1 MRNTL
6 FLATAL
12 FLMSTMTKA
21 QNISIPDINFKNK
34 LLSASSSNSVAKD
47 LNGIFF
53 KIDTNNDGDIQE
65 SEALNV
71 TFLDV
76 DSSQITDIT
85 GIQSFTNLIGLECSS
100 NKLKTLNLTFLN
112 KIESLT
118 CDDNLLETITIGDFS
133 KLKSILCGY
142 NQLTNLDLK
151 SAKEL
156 QNLKCYYNK
165 LTSLNLSENKALL
178 YLYCGFNKI
187 ESLDLS
193 NMPMLTIVE
202 CESNLLNTLDLTN
215 SNNVYT
221 LNCNKNLLK
230 VLDVSKLT
238 YLSTINCSNNSIQ
251 NLSLSGLSIYELN
264 CSFNLINDLDISNF
278 NLREVNVSNNNIS
291 LLDFTKSTNLTKLDC
306 SSNKLTSLVIPSQG
320 NLTSLSCSSNQIESL
335 NLNNA
340 TNLNFLNCNNN
351 LITNLNITGLEGI
364 TSLSCSD
371 NKLKGLDITKLKK
384 IYNLDCDKN
393 ELQTL
398 EFSNNISLKY
408 LNCSANLF
416 TTLDLN
422 HLVNLSQVQCNNS
435 KNLESFFAKNGMFL
449 YLDLTANTN
458 LKYICVIEPYVS
470 SVKYFLNNRWGISN
484 CSVNSYCSLT
494 PGGNFYTI
502 QGTTRFDEDNNGCDT
517 SDRLLSNLKFS
528 ITNGDTKSAFITDD
542 KGIYSMLLQGGT
554 YQIEP
559 ILENNTSFSIDP
571 KVFSITLSGGNTS
584 ITQDF
589 CISKIQS
596 TDDLEIN
603 LLPLENAIPGFDANY
618 KLVYKNKGTNTQSGS
633 IVFHYQDDKTD
644 FVSASPTVSNQ
655 GTNELTWNFFDL
667 KPFEEQEI
675 LIKLNLNKSTD
686 TPALND
692 GDQLLFT
699 ANINSNETDI
709 NPLDNIATL
718 NQKVVNSHDPND
730 KTCLEG
736 TIVTE
741 DIIGKEVHYLIRF
754 ENTGTFPA
762 KNIIVEDVIDLS
774 KFDIST
780 LIPTSASH
788 SFVTKI
794 SGNNKVELVFENCNL
809 PFDDANNDG
818 YIAFKIKTLSSLV
831 VGDTFSN
838 TAAIYFD
845 YNFPVITNDAITAIQ
860 KPLGIDDFKFSNL
873 FNVFPNPVKDALT
886 IVSKDNLEVTDFNI
900 YNMLGQQV
908 MAVSNVKPNQSLD
921 VSRLRIGTYII
932 KATTAKGTATI
943 KFVKE

>member
-12 FLMSTMTKA
+12 FLMSIMTKA
-21 QNISIPDINFKNK
+21 QNVSIPDINFKNK
-34 LLSASSSNSVAKD
+34 LLSASPNNSVAKD
-47 LNGIFF
+47 LNGNFF
-53 KIDTNNDGDIQE
+53 KIDVNNDGEIQQI
-65 SEALNV
+65 EAQNV
-71 TFLDV
+71 SNLSV
-76 DSSQITDIT
+76 SSSQIQDLT
-85 GIQSFTNLIGLECSS
+85 GIQSFINLVGLDCSF
-100 NKLKTLNLTFLN
+100 NKLKTLDLTFLN
-112 KIESLT
+112 KIASLI
-118 CDDNLLETITIGDFS
+118 CYENSLETITTDNFTN
-133 KLKSILCGY
+133 LKTIECQN
-142 NQLTNLDLK
+142 NQLTNL
-151 SAKEL
+151 
-156 QNLKCYYNK
+156 NLKGTRDLQSLRCYNNK
-165 LTSLNLSENKALL
+165 LTSLNLFENKGLL

-187 ESLDLS
+187 ESLNLS
-193 NMPMLTIVE
+193 NMPLLTIID

-215 SNNVYT
+215 SENINSI
-221 LNCNKNLLK
+221 NCNKNLLK
-230 VLDVSKLT
+230 TIDISKLT
-238 YLSTINCSNNSIQ
+238 YLLSLKCSNNSLQ
-251 NLSLSGLSIYELN
+251 NLSLPGFRIYELD
-264 CSFNLINDLDISNF
+264 CSFNAIDDLDTSNF
-278 NLREVNVSNNNIS
+278 KLREVNVSNNNIS
-291 LLDFTKSTNLTKLDC
+291 VLDLSRSTNLTKLDC

-320 NLTSLSCSSNQIESL
+320 DLTSLSCSSNQIESL

-340 TNLNFLNCNNN
+340 TNLNFLNCSNN
-351 LITNLNITGLEGI
+351 LLTNLNITDLEGI
-364 TSLSCSD
+364 TSLSCSN
-371 NKLKGLDITKLKK
+371 NKLKELNITKLKYL
-384 IYNLDCDKN
+384 YNLDCDKN
-393 ELQTL
+393 ELETL
-398 EFSNNISLKY
+398 DFTNNMSLQF
-408 LNCSANLF
+408 LNCSSNLF

-422 HLVNLSQVQCNNS
+422 HLVNLTQVYCNNS
-435 KNLESFFAKNGMFL
+435 KNLETFFVKNGRIL

-458 LKYICVIEPYVS
+458 LKYICVVEPYVS
-470 SVKYFLNNRWGISN
+470 SVKTFLKEFWGITN

-502 QGTTRFDEDNNGCDT
+502 EGTTRLDEDNNGCDT

-528 ITNGDTKSAFITDD
+528 ITNGNTKSTFITDQS
-542 KGIYSMLLQGGT
+542 GIYRLLLQEGT

-559 ILENNTSFSIDP
+559 ILENNISFSIDP

-618 KLVYKNKGTNTQSGS
+618 KLVYKNKGTVTQSGS
-633 IVFHYQDDKTD
+633 IVFHFEDDKTD
-644 FVSASPTVSNQ
+644 FVSASPAVSNQ
-655 GTNELTWNFFDL
+655 GTNELTWNFSGL
-667 KPFEEQEI
+667 KPFEKQEI
-675 LIKLNLNKSTD
+675 LVKLNLNKPTD

-718 NQKVVNSHDPND
+718 NQKVMNSHDPND

-741 DIIGKEVHYLIRF
+741 EIIGKDVHYLIRF

-762 KNIIVEDVIDLS
+762 KNIIVEDIIDLS

-794 SGNNKVELVFENCNL
+794 TENNKVAFVFENCNL
-809 PFDDANNDG
+809 SFDDANNDG

-838 TAAIYFD
+838 TANIYFD

-860 KPLGIDDFKFSNL
+860 KPLGIDDFEFSNL

-921 VSRLRIGTYII
+921 VSRLRTGTYII